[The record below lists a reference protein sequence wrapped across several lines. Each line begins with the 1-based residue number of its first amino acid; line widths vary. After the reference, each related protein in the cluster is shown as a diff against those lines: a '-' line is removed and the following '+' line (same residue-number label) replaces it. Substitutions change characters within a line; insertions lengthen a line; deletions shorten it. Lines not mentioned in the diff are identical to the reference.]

1 MVIKRFH
8 VVGLTQQTCMM
19 HVAKEGF
26 ACNKTV
32 FLLHEKGEK
41 RWWTVMHYE
50 NDRFG
55 LLNGILYLKGKS
67 TEPVNIFFTGND
79 VHDACGFTVSRDMS
93 FTEISKMVDIL
104 YLPSVVVY
112 K

>member
-1 MVIKRFH
+1 MVIRKFYN
-8 VVGLTQQTCMM
+8 VCLTQQTCMM
-19 HVAKEGF
+19 HEAKEGF

-32 FLLHEKGEK
+32 FLLQEKGGK

-55 LLNGILYLKGKS
+55 LVNGIICLREKS
-67 TEPVNIFFTGND
+67 IEPVNIFFSANN
-79 VHDACGFTVSRDMS
+79 VHDACGFTVSSDMS
-93 FTEISKMVDIL
+93 FTEISKMVDKL
-104 YLPSVVVY
+104 YLPSAVLY